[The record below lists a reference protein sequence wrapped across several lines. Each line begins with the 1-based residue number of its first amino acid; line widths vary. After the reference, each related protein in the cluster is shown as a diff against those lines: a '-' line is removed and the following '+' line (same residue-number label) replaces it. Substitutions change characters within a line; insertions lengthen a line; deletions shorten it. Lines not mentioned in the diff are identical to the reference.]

1 MEGPEAGM
9 YVMVEPS
16 GDQVA
21 IPMPDGGEVLV
32 GPRQRRARVVRRLL
46 RRGVSATTLRLLLPD
61 WSDLIDRGAHDLQ
74 RADHDPR
81 LAS

>member
-1 MEGPEAGM
+1 M
-9 YVMVEPS
+9 YLMVEPP

-32 GPRQRRARVVRRLL
+32 DPRQRRARVVRRLL
-46 RRGVSATTLRLLLPD
+46 RRGVTPRTLRFLLPE
-61 WSDLIDRGAHDLQ
+61 WIDLIDRAELELQ
-74 RADHDPR
+74 RADCDPR

>member
-1 MEGPEAGM
+1 M
-9 YVMVEPS
+9 YLMVEPP

-32 GPRQRRARVVRRLL
+32 DPRQRRTRVVRRLL
-46 RRGVSATTLRLLLPD
+46 RRGVTAATLRLLLPD
-61 WSDLIDRGAHDLQ
+61 WAEMIDRAERDL
-74 RADHDPR
+74 RRTDCDPR

>member
-1 MEGPEAGM
+1 M
-9 YVMVEPS
+9 YLMVEPP

-32 GPRQRRARVVRRLL
+32 DPRHRRARVVRRLL
-46 RRGVSATTLRLLLPD
+46 RHGVTAATLRLLLPD
-61 WSDLIDRGAHDLQ
+61 WSDLIDRSEMDLL
-74 RADHDPR
+74 RSGCDPR

>member
-1 MEGPEAGM
+1 M
-9 YVMVEPS
+9 YLMVEPP

-32 GPRQRRARVVRRLL
+32 DPGQRRSRVVRRLL
-46 RRGVSATTLRLLLPD
+46 RRGVTAATLRLLLPE
-61 WSDLIDRGAHDLQ
+61 WIDLIDLAELELQ
-74 RADHDPR
+74 RADRDPG

>member
-1 MEGPEAGM
+1 M
-9 YVMVEPS
+9 YLMVEPP

-32 GPRQRRARVVRRLL
+32 DPRQRRARVVRRLL
-46 RRGVSATTLRLLLPD
+46 RRGVTAATLRLLLPD
-61 WSDLIDRGAHDLQ
+61 WTDLIDRAEHDL
-74 RADHDPR
+74 RRSDCDPR

>member
-1 MEGPEAGM
+1 M
-9 YVMVEPS
+9 YLMVEPP

-32 GPRQRRARVVRRLL
+32 DPRQRRVRVVRRLL
-46 RRGVSATTLRLLLPD
+46 RRGVTAATLRLLLPD
-61 WSDLIDRGAHDLQ
+61 WTDLIDRAETDLR
-74 RADHDPR
+74 RADYDPR

>member
-1 MEGPEAGM
+1 M
-9 YVMVEPS
+9 YLMVEPP

-32 GPRQRRARVVRRLL
+32 DPRQRRVRVVRRLL
-46 RRGVSATTLRLLLPD
+46 RRGVTAATLRLLLPD
-61 WSDLIDRGAHDLQ
+61 WSDLIDRAETDLR
-74 RADHDPR
+74 RADYDPR

>member
-1 MEGPEAGM
+1 M
-9 YVMVEPS
+9 YLMVEPP

-32 GPRQRRARVVRRLL
+32 DPRQRRARVVRRLL
-46 RRGVSATTLRLLLPD
+46 RRGVTSATLRLLLPD
-61 WSDLIDRGAHDLQ
+61 WIDLIDRTERELRRTDC
-74 RADHDPR
+74 DPR

>member
-1 MEGPEAGM
+1 M
-9 YVMVEPS
+9 YLMVEPP

-32 GPRQRRARVVRRLL
+32 DPRQRRTRVVRRLL
-46 RRGVSATTLRLLLPD
+46 RRGVTATTLRLLLPD
-61 WSDLIDRGAHDLQ
+61 WTDLIDRAETDLR
-74 RADHDPR
+74 RADYDPR

>member
-1 MEGPEAGM
+1 M
-9 YVMVEPS
+9 YLMVEPP

-32 GPRQRRARVVRRLL
+32 DPRQRRVRVVRRLL
-46 RRGVSATTLRLLLPD
+46 RRGVTAATLRLLLPD
-61 WSDLIDRGAHDLQ
+61 WTDLIDRAETDLR
-74 RADHDPR
+74 RAEYDPR

>member
-1 MEGPEAGM
+1 M
-9 YVMVEPS
+9 YLMVEPP

-32 GPRQRRARVVRRLL
+32 DPRQRRSRVVRRLL
-46 RRGVSATTLRLLLPD
+46 RRGVTAATLRLLLPE
-61 WSDLIDRGAHDLQ
+61 WIDLIDLAELELQ
-74 RADHDPR
+74 RADRDPG